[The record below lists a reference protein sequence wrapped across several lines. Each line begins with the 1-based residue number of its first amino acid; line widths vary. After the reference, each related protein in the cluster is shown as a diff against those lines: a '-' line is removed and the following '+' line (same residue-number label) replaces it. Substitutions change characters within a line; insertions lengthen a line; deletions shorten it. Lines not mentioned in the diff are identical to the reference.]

1 MSMESAKK
9 FAEKFYRTPSL
20 ADQLSIISDDEKI
33 LTVARDN
40 GFDGTLEELKL
51 AFKEIMK
58 ELIAEGT
65 PGNVLCEIFCDDAW
79 ILHLKGIKRKSLY
92 TFFL

>member
-1 MSMESAKK
+1 MM
-9 FAEKFYRTPSL
+9 
-20 ADQLSIISDDEKI
+20 KI

-51 AFKEIMK
+51 AFKETMK

-65 PGNVLCEIFCDDAW
+65 PGNVLCEIFCDDA
-79 ILHLKGIKRKSLY
+79 
-92 TFFL
+92 

>member
-9 FAEKFYRTPSL
+9 FAEKVYRTPSL

-40 GFDGTLEELKL
+40 GFDGTLEELK
-51 AFKEIMK
+51 
-58 ELIAEGT
+58 
-65 PGNVLCEIFCDDAW
+65 
-79 ILHLKGIKRKSLY
+79 
-92 TFFL
+92 